1 MPEEEVIVLQ
11 AKTDPEAFGRL
22 YDTYYQPIF
31 GFLYKRTGNA
41 EVAKDLTS
49 ETFFQ
54 ALKNIRRYEQRGK
67 PFKAWL
73 YAIAVA
79 QAGTYFRQRSKVFFT
94 TTEEC
99 PEIVAE
105 DGYRPDVSAMED
117 ESDRERKLEASRMR
131 RHLTKL
137 NQRQQTILNLRY
149 FSGQT
154 VPEIAQALGMKENT
168 IKSHIHRAVNKLRG
182 LMAKES
188 ETQPD
193 SSYVTARRPARTIA
207 GTVRG

>member
-54 ALKNIRRYEQRGK
+54 ALKNIRRYEIRGK

-79 QAGTYFRQRSKVFFT
+79 QAGTYFRQRSRAFT
-94 TTEEC
+94 VTSEEC

-105 DGYRPDVSAMED
+105 DGYRPDISAMED

-182 LMAKES
+182 QMAKETAAES
-188 ETQPD
+188 K
-193 SSYVTARRPARTIA
+193 SSYGTAERSARTIA
-207 GTVRG
+207 GEARL